1 MRARPLDGLR
11 VLDFTIAQQG
21 PHATTLLA
29 LMGAEVVRVE
39 RTGARVGGYPT
50 RPRDHHM
57 VGYFAHSLG
66 KKSITVDVRRPEG
79 RDIVRRLAREV
90 DAVTSN
96 FRPGVMERLGLGFDD
111 LRAENPRLVYV
122 TGSGWGRQGPIA
134 QRPSIDMVAQGA
146 GGMMWMSGDEGSPPA
161 LASCALADHTGALTF
176 CTAVLAALVQA
187 HRTGVGEHID
197 TSLYGGQSALQAWE
211 INASSLSAGLPRSG
225 RSHAILHARGAIWRA
240 FETADGW
247 LTIAAE
253 DAETIGRLCEA
264 IGRPDLATLY
274 SDAAARR
281 SHADEIEE
289 AVEQRIATEST
300 AHWAGRLREHEIAN
314 GPVWTFGDVLA
325 DPHAHENGYLGRIE
339 HPDFGDV
346 EVAGLPITFD
356 REPIPPE
363 PPPVTGADTDRYLA
377 DIGYTPSEIAGLR
390 EQGVI

>member
-1 MRARPLDGLR
+1 MRTRPLDGVR

-39 RTGARVGGYPT
+39 RTGARVGGYGT

-66 KKSITVDVRRPEG
+66 KESITVDVRRPEG
-79 RDIVRRLAREV
+79 RDIARKLARDV

-96 FRPGVMERLGLGFDD
+96 FRPGVMERLGLGFDE

-122 TGSGWGRQGPIA
+122 TGSGWGRLGPIA

-146 GGMMWMSGDEGSPPA
+146 GGIMWMSGYDGGPPA

-187 HRTGVGEHID
+187 QRTGVGAHID

-211 INASSLSAGLPRSG
+211 INASSFAGGLPRSG
-225 RSHAILHARGAIWRA
+225 RSHAVLRARGAIWRA
-240 FETADGW
+240 FETTDGW
-247 LTIAAE
+247 LTVAVE
-253 DAETIGRLCEA
+253 DAEAFERLCVAVGQRELST
-264 IGRPDLATLY
+264 RYP
-274 SDAAARR
+274 DAAARA
-281 SHADEIEE
+281 SHADEIERALE
-289 AVEQRIATEST
+289 RSLSTEST
-300 AHWAGRLREHEIAN
+300 AHWVELLREHGVSS
-314 GPVWTFGDVLA
+314 GPVSTFSDVLA
-325 DPHAHENGYLGRIE
+325 DPHAHANGYLGRIE

-356 REPIPPE
+356 REPIPPQ
-363 PPPVTGADTDRYLA
+363 PPPITGADTERCLA
-377 DIGYTPSEIAGLR
+377 DLWYAPSEIEELR
-390 EQGVI
+390 AQGVI